1 MAKES
6 HTPQCMFCEAP
17 AAALLDMPAGCLCD
31 GRQYQY
37 RCVQHML
44 RASDT
49 DERFSVVATFQDY
62 ALLQAFARRK

>member
-1 MAKES
+1 MAEES
-6 HTPQCMFCEAP
+6 HTPQCVFCQAP

-62 ALLQAFARRK
+62 ALLQAVARRK